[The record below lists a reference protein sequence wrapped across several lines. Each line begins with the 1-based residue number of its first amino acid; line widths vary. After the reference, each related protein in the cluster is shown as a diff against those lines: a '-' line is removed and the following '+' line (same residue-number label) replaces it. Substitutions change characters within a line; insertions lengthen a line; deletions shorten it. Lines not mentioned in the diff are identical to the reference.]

1 MQPIDA
7 TVPPSSML
15 LFVLLTFVFVVSFTR
30 SLSFRGGLSS
40 RFKSS
45 HARSWCAMIFKKRN
59 SNSNGMIFSTSILAL
74 PYVTIR
80 YVSYVTLR
88 YVTLRYVGYV
98 SAVWVALH
106 HRANRTQAIKVQVQ
120 FVGFLQQYSNY
131 FVHDMIHITRTVQY
145 SKSNCRPWWCAD
157 WLYFVL
163 YVYWPKDSM
172 YCIEADLIEIWFEA
186 SSNFVWIWSRT
197 RAFVRNGFLPSIDRK
212 EWPTIDKRTHTQRTT
227 NNEQRTSQ
235 AHQSSRINI
244 NTDPLKIPFNPIQSN
259 PIHSFHYSILD

>member
-30 SLSFRGGLSS
+30 SLSFRCGLSS

-88 YVTLRYVGYV
+88 YVGYV

-106 HRANRTQAIKVQVQ
+106 HRANQPSISSTQAIKVQVQ
-120 FVGFLQQYSNY
+120 FVGFFLQQQYSNY

-163 YVYWPKDSM
+163 YVYWPKDSRGFDW
-172 YCIEADLIEIWFEA
+172 DLIWGRLLRISFGFEVGRARSCAMDSFQA
-186 SSNFVWIWSRT
+186 STGRKD
-197 RAFVRNGFLPSIDRK
+197 RPS
-212 EWPTIDKRTHTQRTT
+212 T
-227 NNEQRTSQ
+227 NELTLNEQRTMNNEQ
-235 AHQSSRINI
+235 AKRINHQESTSI
-244 NTDPLKIPFNPIQSN
+244 QTLLKYHSIQSN